1 MSILEKFK
9 LLRGGADRPRMRKT
23 AVVSATAGYLETS
36 RLVATLIFI
45 TTVAAIVVISFV
57 GVSTAS
63 VPVLPNQLAS
73 VRVVA
78 GAPFTYESTER
89 TRLLREQIRDRV
101 PPVFRL
107 EFEPLRQFEHHM
119 RDLLLGLTAYEARH
133 PADSAFTATREADF
147 AALVS

>member
-1 MSILEKFK
+1 MSILEKFN

-78 GAPFTYESTER
+78 GAPFTY
-89 TRLLREQIRDRV
+89 
-101 PPVFRL
+101 
-107 EFEPLRQFEHHM
+107 
-119 RDLLLGLTAYEARH
+119 
-133 PADSAFTATREADF
+133 
-147 AALVS
+147 